1 MRPPACRRQAPA
13 CPGKGPL
20 VKTAVIALAVVVAA
34 ASGLSSFA
42 TLAQSSTQPVFRSS
56 ARLVQVSVVVQDRN
70 GQPVPGLTAADF
82 EVVEGGKKHQVA
94 HFAVQSREGSGGAS
108 APMPAGAFTNVLDGR
123 IGTGA
128 TIVLFDRLNTS
139 DIDQIYARR
148 HLVTFLR
155 QLKPDERLGFYV
167 LDGRS
172 LRIIHDF
179 TRDTEALLRLIDG
192 VSKTTSAELAG
203 SEEKLDRPP
212 AMGDG
217 LDQLFEA
224 LIEKSELAMNGFFI
238 EKRADAT
245 VETLEILAE
254 RLAGVQG
261 RKNVIWI
268 SSAFPLYFNDG
279 ISLQQMSPRVYR
291 ATRALSH
298 ADVSIYP
305 VDARGLIGGLSGPA
319 GRPTFT
325 TMAQLAPS
333 FDTSS
338 LIADQTGGRVFRN
351 TNDLGAAMQRAVT
364 DADLTYVLGYYPQ
377 DERFDGRFRKIE
389 VKVKKANV
397 SVRHR
402 QGYYAHPPKVAAGL
416 EKDGLI
422 EALQYPIEA
431 TGLGVT
437 VTPSAA
443 ANGEIALTLRI
454 DPAGLS
460 LESRDGHWKGQLEV
474 AIGQRLPDNKLQNSA
489 HVVVPLDIPEAMRE
503 ALMASGLTLN
513 RSVTLNPLAHL
524 LVVGVRDLKSG
535 AIGTVRIETAR
546 LKH

>member
-1 MRPPACRRQAPA
+1 
-13 CPGKGPL
+13 
-20 VKTAVIALAVVVAA
+20 VKTAVIALAVVAA
-34 ASGLSSFA
+34 ASGLSSA
-42 TLAQSSTQPVFRSS
+42 LIAQSSTQPVFRSS
-56 ARLVQVSVVVQDRN
+56 ARLVQVSVVVQD
-70 GQPVPGLTAADF
+70 GSGKPVPGLSAADF
-82 EVVEGGKKHQVA
+82 EVMEGGKKHQVA
-94 HFAVQSREGSGGAS
+94 HFAVQSRESSDGARTLV
-108 APMPAGAFTNVLDGR
+108 PAGAFTNVLDGR

-167 LDGRS
+167 LDGRY

-179 TRDTEALLRLIDG
+179 TRDTQALLRLLDG
-192 VSKTTSAELAG
+192 VAKTTSAELAG

-217 LDQLFEA
+217 LDALFEA
-224 LIEKSELAMNGFFI
+224 LIDKSELAMNGFFI
-238 EKRADAT
+238 EKRVDAT

-279 ISLQQMSPRVYR
+279 VSLQQMSPRVYR

-325 TMAQLAPS
+325 TMQQLAPT
-333 FDTSS
+333 FDSSS
-338 LIADQTGGRVFRN
+338 LIAEQTGGRVFRN
-351 TNDLGAAMQRAVT
+351 TNDLQRAMQRAVE
-364 DADLTYVLGYYPQ
+364 DANLTYVLGYYPQ

-389 VKVKKANV
+389 VKVKRENV

-402 QGYYAHPPKVAAGL
+402 RGYYAHPPKVSAGL

-422 EALQYPIEA
+422 DALQYPIEA

-437 VTPSAA
+437 VTPSAGS
-443 ANGEIALTLRI
+443 NGEILLAVRI
-454 DPAGLS
+454 DPTGLN
-460 LESRDGHWKGQLEV
+460 LESRDGHWQGQIEV

-489 HVVVPLDIPEAMRE
+489 HVVVPLDIPEAMRSE
-503 ALMASGLTLN
+503 LMASGLTLN
-513 RSVTLNPLAHL
+513 RSVTINPQAHL

-535 AIGTVRIETAR
+535 AMGTVRIETAR
-546 LKH
+546 LARLTR